1 MGDRKL
7 KADVREVLE
16 NYSGAAARLD
26 IEEYMTFFT
35 DEPVVHG
42 VLELFGMTGPLVG
55 TEAVRGFFGPAF
67 EGLDWLI
74 QTNSITNITISKD
87 GKHAT
92 TSLGL
97 LERAGGVNGESA
109 LVARYDDKLVLT
121 DDGWKF
127 AERRLTKYKFE
138 QFPAPAAG

>member
-1 MGDRKL
+1 MGDRKT

-16 NYSGAAARLD
+16 NYSGAAGRLD
-26 IEEYMTFFT
+26 IEEYMTFFV
-35 DEPVVHG
+35 EGASVHG

-55 TEAVRGFFGPAF
+55 SVALRGFFGQAF
-67 EGLDWLI
+67 DGLDWLI
-74 QTNSITNITISKD
+74 QTNSITNIDISED

-109 LVARYDDKLVLT
+109 LVARYHH
-121 DDGWKF
+121 DDG
-127 AERRLTKYKFE
+127 RPHRLTISSYPRPE
-138 QFPAPAAG
+138 EPS